1 MCAEL
6 TASCMSTGQP
16 RYYLLLT
23 GIHRFLA
30 PLFTSIANLLGTS
43 TPPTAMIQLKP
54 GIPPASLSK
63 PSHSAARRK
72 NRMERK
78 KNGGLRFKRV
88 FSDPAIA
95 PFDQIEWGRRT
106 AEITDDGGRV
116 IFKQEDIEVPK
127 NWSALATKI
136 AVSKY
141 FYGDIANGTD
151 PYKGGRETSVRQL
164 IHRVTRTITDCGIAD
179 SYFADAEAAE
189 TFYDELTWLCLNQH
203 GAFNS
208 PVWFNVGLYHQYGVG
223 KGAGAGNYFYNSET
237 GEAERAT
244 SQYEYPQGS
253 ACFIQSV
260 GDTMED
266 IMRLA
271 TSEAML
277 FKFGS
282 GTGTDLSSLR
292 STREKLSGGGK
303 PSGPLSF
310 LKVYDKIANVVKSG
324 GKTRRAAKMNT
335 LKDWHP
341 DIEEFIDAKQ
351 NEEKKAW
358 ALIEQGYDGSY
369 NGDAY
374 GSVMYQ
380 NENLSVRVSD
390 EFMNAAVDG
399 REWVTKNVRDGSP
412 CDKKDARGLLRKI
425 AEGTYICGDPGM
437 QFDSTIHKWHTCK
450 GTGRQ
455 NSTNPCSEYLFP
467 DNTACNL
474 ASLNLMK
481 FKGEDEVF
489 DVERFKAAVRL
500 FITAQEILVD
510 NASYP
515 IKEIAENSHIFRTL
529 GLGYANLGSLIMSYG
544 YGYDTVEGRALCGAI
559 TAIMTGE
566 AYEQS
571 ALLAKT
577 MGPFPGY
584 REARC
589 SGVSKP
595 AAKDNVASMLE
606 VIELHREA
614 VEEIPDVEEFG
625 YLKKE
630 ATRAWDRATDL
641 GKRHG
646 YRNAQV
652 TVLAPTGTISFLM
665 DCDTT
670 GIEPDIAL
678 VKYKLLAGG
687 GMLKIV
693 NQTIRPALEHLGYA
707 EDEIARSIEHVDLFD
722 TIEDATPGADHSA
735 VLAGRAEAGRF
746 YPTPLRAEHL
756 PIFDCAFRA
765 HLGERSLHYMAH
777 LRMMAAAQPFLSG
790 AISKTVNM
798 PENATVDDIMNTYV
812 EGWRLGLKSI
822 AIYRDGSKRSAPLNT
837 RKTRDMGAFDGAMD
851 VIAKPEELQKL
862 ILELEEEIAMLRSRL
877 DQPIRHRMPDTRM
890 SLTHRFEIAGHE
902 GYITV
907 GLYEDGQP
915 GELLITM
922 WKEGSTIGGLMDTVG
937 TLTSIALQYGVP
949 LESLVKKFAY
959 QRFEPSGFTKNPDIR
974 NATSITD
981 YVFRYL
987 GCQFIKGYKEAT
999 SPNRAQPE
1007 FPLKEI
1013 AEMEKKAIN
1022 RPVAELPRTAE
1033 KELIDVITSHSPG
1046 EGNPKVITTGYTYAD
1061 RVKEALGNMFMDIV
1075 CSHCGSDKVIR
1086 AGACGVC
1093 TECGTSQGC
1102 S

>member
-1 MCAEL
+1 
-6 TASCMSTGQP
+6 
-16 RYYLLLT
+16 
-23 GIHRFLA
+23 
-30 PLFTSIANLLGTS
+30 
-43 TPPTAMIQLKP
+43 MIQLKP
-54 GIPPASLSK
+54 GIPR
-63 PSHSAARRK
+63 PSFTKTRKGAAPTKRTTNRRRK
-72 NRMERK
+72 DESLK
-78 KNGGLRFKRV
+78 FERV
-88 FSDPAIA
+88 FSDPNCS
-95 PFDQIEWGRRT
+95 PFHQAEWEYRS
-106 AEITDDGGRV
+106 AEITDDSGKV
-116 IFKQEDIEVPK
+116 IFKQDEVEVPK
-127 NWSALATKI
+127 NWTALATKI

-151 PYKGGRETSVRQL
+151 PSRGGRETSVRQL
-164 IHRVTRTITDCGIAD
+164 IHRVTRTITDWGMAD
-179 SYFADAEAAE
+179 GYFANTQAAE
-189 TFYDELTWLCLNQH
+189 IFYEDLTWLCVNQY

-208 PVWFNVGLYHQYGVG
+208 PVWFNVGLYHQYDIG
-223 KGAGAGNYFYNSET
+223 KGAGAGNYFYNRST
-237 GEAERAT
+237 GQAERAAT
-244 SQYEYPQGS
+244 QYEYPQAS

-260 GDTMED
+260 DDTMED

-277 FKFGS
+277 FKYGS

-310 LKVYDKIANVVKSG
+310 LKVYDQVANVVKSG

-351 NEEKKAW
+351 TEEKKAW

-380 NENLSVRVSD
+380 NENLSVRVTD
-390 EFMNAAVDG
+390 DFMQAALEG
-399 REWVTKNVRDGSP
+399 REWWTRRVRDGQP
-412 CDKKDARGLLRKI
+412 CECKDARTLLRKI
-425 AEGTYICGDPGM
+425 AEGTHICGDPGM
-437 QFDSTIHKWHTCK
+437 QFDTTIHKWHTCK
-450 GTGRQ
+450 STGRQ
-455 NSTNPCSEYLFP
+455 NSTNPCSEYLFL

-481 FKGEDEVF
+481 FKNEDGSF
-489 DVERFKAAVRL
+489 DVDRFKAAVRI

-515 IKEIAENSHIFRTL
+515 TKEIAENSHIFRTL

-544 YGYDTVEGRALCGAI
+544 YGYDSVEGRALCGAV

-566 AYEQS
+566 AYAQS
-571 ALLAKT
+571 AVLAAG
-577 MGPFPGY
+577 MEPFPGY
-584 REARC
+584 RDARA
-589 SGVSKP
+589 SGVPKP
-595 AAKDNVASMLE
+595 VAKDNVNAMLE
-606 VIELHREA
+606 VIDLHRCA
-614 VEEIPDVEEFG
+614 VTDIPDVEEFA
-625 YLKKE
+625 YLKEHAAKS
-630 ATRAWDRATDL
+630 WDRAARL

-670 GIEPDIAL
+670 GIEPDLAL

-693 NQTIRPALEHLGYA
+693 NQTIKPALEKLDYNS
-707 EDEIARSIEHVDLFD
+707 EEIERIIAHVDAFD
-722 TIEDATPGADHSA
+722 TIEDVPDSDGTTISSG
-735 VLAGRAEAGRF
+735 
-746 YPTPLRAEHL
+746 LRPEHL
-756 PIFDCAFRA
+756 PVFDCAFKPHKGRRA
-765 HLGERSLHYMAH
+765 LRYMAH

-790 AISKTVNM
+790 AISKTVNL
-798 PENATVDDIMNTYV
+798 PESASVDEIMNSYV
-812 EGWRLGLKSI
+812 EGWRMGLKSI
-822 AIYRDGSKRSAPLNT
+822 AIYREGSKRSAPLNT
-837 RKTRDMGAFDGAMD
+837 RKTKDMGAADGEVALD
-851 VIAKPEELQKL
+851 VTLGREDFQNR
-862 ILELEEEIAMLRSRL
+862 ILELEEELSLVRSRV
-877 DQPIRHRMPDTRM
+877 DQPVRHRMSDTRM
-890 SLTHRFEIAGHE
+890 SLTHKFEIAGHE

-915 GELLITM
+915 GELFIHM
-922 WKEGSTIGGLMDTVG
+922 AKEGSTIGGLMDTIG
-937 TLTSIALQYGVP
+937 TLTSVALQYGVP

-981 YVFRYL
+981 YVFRWL
-987 GCQFIKGYKEAT
+987 GCQFISGYKEAT
-999 SPNRAQPE
+999 SPNRGQAE
-1007 FPLKEI
+1007 LPLKEI
-1013 AEMEKKAIN
+1013 PEMEKKALN
-1022 RPVAELPRTAE
+1022 RPVADLAQNPD
-1033 KELIDVITSHSPG
+1033 KDLIDIAVISSTG
-1046 EGNPKVITTGYTYAD
+1046 EGTVGMNGNSHAD
-1061 RVKEALGNMFMDIV
+1061 RVREALGSMFMDII
-1075 CSHCGSDKVIR
+1075 CSVCGSEKVIR

>member
-1 MCAEL
+1 
-6 TASCMSTGQP
+6 
-16 RYYLLLT
+16 
-23 GIHRFLA
+23 
-30 PLFTSIANLLGTS
+30 
-43 TPPTAMIQLKP
+43 MIQLKP
-54 GIPPASLSK
+54 GIPPASLK
-63 PSHSAARRK
+63 GPSEPALRRR
-72 NRMERK
+72 NRADK
-78 KNGGLRFKRV
+78 KKKTGLRFERV
-88 FSDPAIA
+88 FSDAAVA
-95 PFDQIEWGRRT
+95 PFDQVEWERRT
-106 AEITDDGGRV
+106 AEITDDGGKV

-127 NWSALATKI
+127 SWSALATKI

-141 FYGDIANGTD
+141 FYGDIANGSD

-164 IHRVTRTITDCGIAD
+164 IHRVTRTIAD
-179 SYFADAEAAE
+179 WGLADGYFADAEAAE
-189 TFYDELTWLCLNQH
+189 VFYDELTWLCLNQY

-223 KGAGAGNYFYNSET
+223 KGAGAGNYFYNRET
-237 GEAERAT
+237 GKAERAA

-260 GDTMED
+260 EDTMED

-277 FKFGS
+277 FKYGS

-310 LKVYDKIANVVKSG
+310 LKVYDQVANVVKSG

-351 NEEKKAW
+351 KEEKKAW
-358 ALIEQGYDGSY
+358 SLIEQGYDGSY

-380 NENLSVRVSD
+380 NENVSVRVSD
-390 EFMNAAVDG
+390 EFMEAALEG
-399 REWVTKNVRDGSP
+399 REWWTRRVMDGKP
-412 CDKKDARGLLRKI
+412 CERKDARTLLRKI

-455 NSTNPCSEYLFP
+455 NSTNPCSEYLFL

-481 FKGEDEVF
+481 FKTPEGDF
-489 DVERFKAAVRL
+489 DVDRFKAAVRI
-500 FITAQEILVD
+500 FITAQEIIVD

-529 GLGYANLGSLIMSYG
+529 GLGYANLGSLVMSYG
-544 YGYDTVEGRALCGAI
+544 FGYDSVEGRALCGAI

-571 ALLAKT
+571 ARLARAI
-577 MGPFPGY
+577 GPFSGY
-584 REARC
+584 RDARA
-589 SGVSKP
+589 SGVPKP
-595 AAKDNVASMLE
+595 VAKHNVESMLE
-606 VIELHREA
+606 VIELHRQAVREISDAKEFAHLKEEA
-614 VEEIPDVEEFG
+614 AKV
-625 YLKKE
+625 
-630 ATRAWDRATDL
+630 WDSAAEL
-641 GKRHG
+641 GKRYG

-693 NQTIRPALEHLGYA
+693 NQTVKPALEKLGYNS
-707 EDEIARSIEHVDLFD
+707 DEIERIIAHIDAFD
-722 TIEDATPGADHSA
+722 TIEDITDTDGSTISSG
-735 VLAGRAEAGRF
+735 LK
-746 YPTPLRAEHL
+746 LEHL
-756 PIFDCAFRA
+756 PIFDCAFKPFK
-765 HLGERSLHYMAH
+765 GERSLNYMAH

-798 PENATVDDIMNTYV
+798 PEAATVDDIMNTYV
-812 EGWRLGLKSI
+812 EGWRLGLKSV

-837 RKTRDMGAFDGAMD
+837 RKTKDMGTVAAGDDSGLSAD
-851 VIAKPEELQKL
+851 SATDALQKRV
-862 ILELEEEIAMLRSRL
+862 LELEQELTALRGQL
-877 DQPIRHRMPDTRM
+877 DQPVRHRMPDTRI
-890 SLTHRFEIAGHE
+890 SLTHKFEIAGHE

-915 GELLITM
+915 GELFITM
-922 WKEGSTIGGLMDTVG
+922 SKEGSTIGGLMDTVG

-974 NATSITD
+974 HATSITD
-981 YVFRYL
+981 YVFRWL
-987 GCQFIKGYKEAT
+987 ACQFIKGYKEAT
-999 SPNRAQPE
+999 SPNRAQPDL
-1007 FPLKEI
+1007 PLKEI
-1013 AEMEKKAIN
+1013 AEIEKKALN
-1022 RPVAELPRTAE
+1022 RPVTDLARTGE
-1033 KELIDVITSHSPG
+1033 KEVIDVITSHPPG
-1046 EGNPKVITTGYTYAD
+1046 DSESGRQNSNGNGHAD
-1061 RVKEALGNMFMDIV
+1061 RVTVALGSIFMGIT
-1075 CSHCGSDKVIR
+1075 CSVCGSDKVIR

>member
-1 MCAEL
+1 
-6 TASCMSTGQP
+6 
-16 RYYLLLT
+16 
-23 GIHRFLA
+23 
-30 PLFTSIANLLGTS
+30 
-43 TPPTAMIQLKP
+43 MIQLKP
-54 GIPPASLSK
+54 GIPPSALNKPRKANERRQIRSARKSAS
-63 PSHSAARRK
+63 
-72 NRMERK
+72 
-78 KNGGLRFKRV
+78 GLHFERV
-88 FSDPAIA
+88 FSDAAVKPL
-95 PFDQIEWGRRT
+95 DQVEWEHRT
-106 AEITDDGGRV
+106 AEITDDSGKV
-116 IFKQEDIEVPK
+116 IFKQDNVEVPK

-141 FYGDIANGTD
+141 FYGDLAHGTD
-151 PYKGGRETSVRQL
+151 PHKGGRESSVRQL
-164 IHRVTRTITDCGIAD
+164 IHRVTRTITDWGIAD
-179 SYFADAEAAE
+179 GYFADAEAAE
-189 TFYDELTWLCLNQH
+189 AFYDELTWLCLNQH

-208 PVWFNVGLYHQYGVG
+208 PVWFNVGLYHQYGIG
-223 KGAGAGNYFYNSET
+223 KGAGAGNYFYNRAT
-237 GEAERAT
+237 GKTERAPT
-244 SQYEYPQGS
+244 QYEYPQGS
-253 ACFIQSV
+253 ACFIQNV
-260 GDTMED
+260 RDTMED

-277 FKFGS
+277 FKYGS
-282 GTGTDLSSLR
+282 GTGTDLSTLR

-310 LKVYDKIANVVKSG
+310 LKVYDQVANVVKSG

-351 NEEKKAW
+351 KEEKKAW
-358 ALIEQGYDGSY
+358 ALVERGYDGSY

-390 EFMNAAVDG
+390 EFMEAALSD
-399 REWVTKNVRDGSP
+399 REWWTRRVTDGQP
-412 CDKKDARGLLRKI
+412 CERKDAKTLLRKI
-425 AEGTYICGDPGM
+425 AEGTWICGDPGM
-437 QFDSTIHKWHTCK
+437 QFDTTIHKWHTCK

-455 NSTNPCSEYLFP
+455 NSTNPCSEYLFL

-474 ASLNLMK
+474 ASLNLLK
-481 FKGEDEVF
+481 FKTADGAF
-489 DVERFKAAVRL
+489 DVERFKAAVRI
-500 FITAQEILVD
+500 FITAQEIIVD

-515 IKEIAENSHIFRTL
+515 IREIAENSHIFRTL
-529 GLGYANLGSLIMSYG
+529 GLGYANLGSLVMSYG
-544 YGYDTVEGRALCGAI
+544 YGYDSVEGRALCGAV

-571 ALLAKT
+571 ARMAEALGA
-577 MGPFPGY
+577 FPGY
-584 REARC
+584 KDARC
-589 SGVSKP
+589 NGVPKP
-595 AAKDNVASMLE
+595 AGKSNVASMLE
-606 VIELHREA
+606 VIDLHRCA
-614 VEEIPDVEEFG
+614 VNEIAEVDEFA
-625 YLKKE
+625 YLK
-630 ATRAWDRATDL
+630 RAAAKTWDRAAKL

-693 NQTIRPALEHLGYA
+693 NQTVKPALEKLGYNS
-707 EDEIARSIEHVDLFD
+707 EEIDRIIAHVDAFD
-722 TIEDATPGADHSA
+722 TIEDVTSSDGT
-735 VLAGRAEAGRF
+735 VLASGLK
-746 YPTPLRAEHL
+746 PEHL
-756 PIFDCAFRA
+756 PIFDCAFKPFK
-765 HLGERSLHYMAH
+765 GERSLHYLGH
-777 LRMMAAAQPFLSG
+777 LKMMAAAQPFLSG
-790 AISKTVNM
+790 AISKTVNL
-798 PENATVDDIMNTYV
+798 PESATIDDIMNTYV

-822 AIYRDGSKRSAPLNT
+822 AIYREGSKRSAPLNT
-837 RKTRDMGAFDGAMD
+837 RKTRDMGGTTED
-851 VIAKPEELQKL
+851 VDVALDITVDREDFQKR
-862 ILELEEEIAMLRSRL
+862 ILELEAEMSELRGKI
-877 DQPIRHRMPDTRM
+877 DKPIRHRMPDTRM

-915 GELLITM
+915 GELFITM
-922 WKEGSTIGGLMDTVG
+922 SKEGSTIGGLMDTVG

-981 YVFRYL
+981 YVFRWL
-987 GCQFIKGYKEAT
+987 ACQFIKGYKEAT
-999 SPNRAQPE
+999 SPSRGQAE
-1007 FPLKEI
+1007 LPLREI
-1013 AEMEKKAIN
+1013 PEMEKKALN
-1022 RPVAELPRTAE
+1022 RPVPDLARTGE
-1033 KELIDVITSHSPG
+1033 KEILDVITNDCPNEGEPRISGNGSSH
-1046 EGNPKVITTGYTYAD
+1046 AD
-1061 RVKEALGNMFMDIV
+1061 RVQEALGNMFMDIV

>member
-1 MCAEL
+1 
-6 TASCMSTGQP
+6 
-16 RYYLLLT
+16 
-23 GIHRFLA
+23 
-30 PLFTSIANLLGTS
+30 
-43 TPPTAMIQLKP
+43 MIQLKA
-54 GIPPASLSK
+54 GIPGSQFNKGNK
-63 PSHSAARRK
+63 PNARS
-72 NRMERK
+72 RMRRTSGKERS
-78 KNGGLRFKRV
+78 GLRFKRV
-88 FSDPAIA
+88 FSDAKCA
-95 PFDQIEWGRRT
+95 PFDEVEWERRT
-106 AEITDDGGRV
+106 AEITDDSGKI
-116 IFKQEDIEVPK
+116 IFKQEDIEVPAS
-127 NWSALATKI
+127 WSELATKI

-151 PYKGGRETSVRQL
+151 PAKGGRETSVRQL
-164 IHRVTRTITDCGIAD
+164 IHRVTRTIAD
-179 SYFADAEAAE
+179 WGLLDGYFADAQM
-189 TFYDELTWLCLNQH
+189 TDLFCDELTWLCLNQY

-208 PVWFNVGLYHQYGVG
+208 PVWFNVGLYQQYGIG
-223 KGAGAGNYFYNSET
+223 TGAGEGNYFYNRET
-237 GEAERAT
+237 GKADRAAT
-244 SQYEYPQGS
+244 QYEYPQGS
-253 ACFIQSV
+253 ACFIQAV
-260 GDTMED
+260 DDTMED

-277 FKFGS
+277 FKYGS
-282 GTGTDLSSLR
+282 GTGSDLSSLR

-310 LKVYDKIANVVKSG
+310 LKVYDQVANVVKSG

-351 NEEKKAW
+351 KEEKKAW

-380 NENLSVRVSD
+380 NENLSVRVSN
-390 EFMNAAVDG
+390 EFMHAALNG
-399 REWVTKNVRDGSP
+399 EEWWTRRVRDGSP
-412 CDKKDARGLLRKI
+412 CERKDAQTLLHKI
-425 AEGTYICGDPGM
+425 AQGTYICGDPGM

-450 GTGRQ
+450 GTDRQ
-455 NSTNPCSEYLFP
+455 NSTNPCSEYLFL

-481 FKGEDEVF
+481 FKTADGEF
-489 DVERFKAAVRL
+489 DVERFKAAVRI
-500 FITAQEILVD
+500 FITAQEIIVD
-510 NASYP
+510 SASYP

-529 GLGYANLGSLIMSYG
+529 GLGYANLGSLVMSYG
-544 YGYDTVEGRALCGAI
+544 YGYDSVEGRALCGAV

-584 REARC
+584 RDARC

-595 AAKDNVASMLE
+595 VAKDNVASMLE
-606 VIELHREA
+606 VIDLHRAA
-614 VEEIPDVEEFG
+614 VDEIPDAEEFA

-630 ATRAWDRATDL
+630 AAHAWNRAADL

-693 NQTIRPALEHLGYA
+693 NQTIRPALEHLGYD
-707 EDEIARSIEHVDLFD
+707 EDEIASIVEHVDLFD
-722 TIEDATPGADHSA
+722 TIEDARPGADHAA
-735 VLAGRAEAGRF
+735 VLAGRVEAGRL

-798 PENATVDDIMNTYV
+798 PESATIDDIMNTYV

-837 RKTRDMGAFDGAMD
+837 KKTRDMGFDTAMD
-851 VIAKPEELQKL
+851 ATAEPKDLQKR
-862 ILELEEEIAMLRSRL
+862 ILELEEEIAMLRTRL

-915 GELLITM
+915 GELFITM
-922 WKEGSTIGGLMDTVG
+922 SKEGSTIGGLMDTVG

-999 SPNRAQPE
+999 SPNRAQSE

-1013 AEMEKKAIN
+1013 AEMEKKAVN

-1033 KELIDVITSHSPG
+1033 RELIDVITNDSPG
-1046 EGNPKVITTGYTYAD
+1046 EGSPKIISSGYTHAE

>member
-1 MCAEL
+1 M
-6 TASCMSTGQP
+6 
-16 RYYLLLT
+16 
-23 GIHRFLA
+23 
-30 PLFTSIANLLGTS
+30 
-43 TPPTAMIQLKP
+43 
-54 GIPPASLSK
+54 
-63 PSHSAARRK
+63 
-72 NRMERK
+72 
-78 KNGGLRFKRV
+78 
-88 FSDPAIA
+88 
-95 PFDQIEWGRRT
+95 
-106 AEITDDGGRV
+106 TD
-116 IFKQEDIEVPK
+116 
-127 NWSALATKI
+127 W
-136 AVSKY
+136 
-141 FYGDIANGTD
+141 
-151 PYKGGRETSVRQL
+151 
-164 IHRVTRTITDCGIAD
+164 GIAD
-179 SYFADAEAAE
+179 GYFADAEAAE
-189 TFYDELTWLCLNQH
+189 IFYDELTWLCLNQY

-223 KGAGAGNYFYNSET
+223 KDGGAGNYFYNRET
-237 GEAERAT
+237 GKAERAP

-260 GDTMED
+260 DDTMED

-277 FKFGS
+277 FKYGS

-310 LKVYDKIANVVKSG
+310 LKVYDQVANVVKSG

-351 NEEKKAW
+351 KEEKKAW
-358 ALIEQGYDGSY
+358 ALIEHGYDGSY

-380 NENLSVRVSD
+380 NENVSVRVSN
-390 EFMNAAVDG
+390 EFMEAALEG
-399 REWVTKNVRDGSP
+399 REWWTRRVMDGQP
-412 CDKKDARGLLRKI
+412 CEKKDARSLLRKI
-425 AEGTYICGDPGM
+425 AEGTWVCGDPGM

-450 GTGRQ
+450 GTDRQ
-455 NSTNPCSEYLFP
+455 NSTNPCSEYLFL

-481 FKGEDEVF
+481 FKAADGDF
-489 DVERFKAAVRL
+489 DIERFKAAVRI
-500 FITAQEILVD
+500 FITAQEIIVD

-515 IKEIAENSHIFRTL
+515 IREIAENSHIFRTL

-544 YGYDTVEGRALCGAI
+544 YGYDSVEGRALCGAV

-571 ALLAKT
+571 ARMAQAI
-577 MGPFPGY
+577 GSFPGY
-584 REARC
+584 HDARA
-589 SGVSKP
+589 SGVPKP
-595 AAKDNVASMLE
+595 VAKDNVASMLE
-606 VIELHREA
+606 VIELHRCA
-614 VEEIPDVEEFG
+614 VREIPDAKEFAHLKEEAA
-625 YLKKE
+625 KIWDS
-630 ATRAWDRATDL
+630 ATEL
-641 GKRHG
+641 GKRYG

-693 NQTIRPALEHLGYA
+693 NQTVKPVLEKLGYNA
-707 EDEIARSIEHVDLFD
+707 EEIERIIAHIDAFD
-722 TIEDATPGADHSA
+722 TIEDVTDTDGTKISSGLKP
-735 VLAGRAEAGRF
+735 
-746 YPTPLRAEHL
+746 EHL
-756 PIFDCAFRA
+756 PIFDCAFKPFK
-765 HLGERSLHYMAH
+765 GERSLHYMAH
-777 LRMMAAAQPFLSG
+777 LKMMAAAQPFLSG

-798 PENATVDDIMNTYV
+798 PEAATVDDIMNTYI

-822 AIYRDGSKRSAPLNT
+822 AIYREGSKRSAPLNT
-837 RKTRDMGAFDGAMD
+837 RKTKDMGTAVVPQLRDDAGSGAD
-851 VIAKPEELQKL
+851 ALQKR
-862 ILELEEEIAMLRSRL
+862 ILELEQELGTLRSRL
-877 DQPIRHRMPDTRM
+877 DQPVRHRMPDTRT
-890 SLTHRFEIAGHE
+890 SLTHKFEIAGHE

-915 GELLITM
+915 GELFITM
-922 WKEGSTIGGLMDTVG
+922 SKEGSTIGGLMDTVG

-974 NATSITD
+974 HATSITD
-981 YVFRYL
+981 YVFRWL
-987 GCQFIKGYKEAT
+987 ACQFIKGYKEAT
-999 SPNRAQPE
+999 APNRAQPDL
-1007 FPLKEI
+1007 PLKEI
-1013 AEMEKKAIN
+1013 LEIEKKALN
-1022 RPVAELPRTAE
+1022 RPVTDLPRTGD
-1033 KELIDVITSHSPG
+1033 KQVIDVITNKSADDPAPVGGNGNGASNSP
-1046 EGNPKVITTGYTYAD
+1046 D
-1061 RVKEALGNMFMDIV
+1061 RVTVALGSIFMGIT
-1075 CSHCGSDKVIR
+1075 CSVCGSDKVIR

-1093 TECGTSQGC
+1093 IECGTSQGC

>member
-1 MCAEL
+1 MPLERLPQHLVVSSYAQVVGW
-6 TASCMSTGQP
+6 AVHQYS
-16 RYYLLLT
+16 
-23 GIHRFLA
+23 
-30 PLFTSIANLLGTS
+30 PLFANFNPFLLF
-43 TPPTAMIQLKP
+43 MIQLKP
-54 GIPPASLSK
+54 GLHPSSLAAK
-63 PSHSAARRK
+63 PRARGK
-72 NRMERK
+72 NRAAK
-78 KNGGLRFKRV
+78 KKSSGLRFDRV
-88 FSDPAIA
+88 FSDAACA
-95 PFDQIEWGRRT
+95 PFDQIEWEKRT
-106 AEITDDGGRV
+106 AEITDDSGKV
-116 IFKQEDIEVPK
+116 IFKQENIEVPK
-127 NWSALATKI
+127 SWSALATKI

-151 PYKGGRETSVRQL
+151 PHKGGRETSVRQL
-164 IHRVTRTITDCGIAD
+164 VHRVTRTITDWGIAD
-179 SYFADAEAAE
+179 GYFANAETAG
-189 TFYDELTWLCLNQH
+189 TFYDELTWLCVNQH

-208 PVWFNVGLYHQYGVG
+208 PVWFNVGLHHEYGVG
-223 KGAGAGNYFYNSET
+223 KSAGEGNYFFNRAT
-237 GEAERAT
+237 GQAERAST
-244 SQYEYPQGS
+244 QYEYPQGS

-260 GDTMED
+260 DDTMED

-271 TSEAML
+271 MSEAML
-277 FKFGS
+277 FKYGS
-282 GTGTDLSSLR
+282 GTGSDLSTLR

-310 LKVYDKIANVVKSG
+310 LKVYDQVANVVKSG

-351 NEEKKAW
+351 KEERKAW
-358 ALIEQGYDGSY
+358 ALIEAGYDGSY

-399 REWVTKNVRDGSP
+399 NEWWTKRVRDGSS
-412 CDKKDARGLLRKI
+412 CERKDAGALLRKI
-425 AEGTYICGDPGM
+425 AEGTHVCGDPGM

-455 NSTNPCSEYLFP
+455 NSTNPCSEYLFL

-481 FKGEDEVF
+481 FKGADGAFE
-489 DVERFKAAVRL
+489 VERFKAACRL

-544 YGYDTVEGRALCGAI
+544 YGYDSVEGRAICGAI
-559 TAIMTGE
+559 TSIMTGE

-571 ALLAKT
+571 ARMAKA

-584 REARC
+584 RDARC
-589 SGVSKP
+589 SGVDRP
-595 AAKDNVASMLE
+595 LANDNVAPMQE
-606 VIELHREA
+606 VIELHRA
-614 VEEIPDVEEFG
+614 SVREIAANDEFG
-625 YLKKE
+625 YLKDE
-630 ATRAWDRATDL
+630 AAKVWDSAAKL

-670 GIEPDIAL
+670 GIEPDTAL

-693 NQTIRPALEHLGYA
+693 NQTVKLALETLGYNS
-707 EDEIARSIEHVDLFD
+707 EEVERIIAHIDAFD
-722 TIEDATPGADHSA
+722 TIEDVKDADGSMISSG
-735 VLAGRAEAGRF
+735 LK
-746 YPTPLRAEHL
+746 AEHL
-756 PIFDCAFRA
+756 PIFDCAFKA
-765 HLGERSLHYMAH
+765 HKGHRSLSYMGH

-798 PENATVDDIMNTYV
+798 PATATIDEIVNTYV
-812 EGWRLGLKSI
+812 EGWRLGLKAI

-837 RKTRDMGAFDGAMD
+837 KKTKDMGGALEAIGALDMM
-851 VIAKPEELQKL
+851 VERPELENR
-862 ILELEEEIAMLRSRL
+862 ILELERELIAVRGR
-877 DQPIRHRMPDTRM
+877 PVRHRMPDTRM

-907 GLYEDGQP
+907 GLFEDGMP
-915 GELLITM
+915 GELFVTM
-922 WKEGSTIGGLMDTVG
+922 SKEGSTIGGLMDTVG
-937 TLTSIALQYGVP
+937 TLTSIALQYCVP
-949 LESLVKKFAY
+949 LESLVRKFAY
-959 QRFEPSGFTKNPDIR
+959 QRFEPSGFTKNADIR

-981 YVFRYL
+981 YVFRWL

-999 SPNRAQPE
+999 SSNRAQGELPM
-1007 FPLKEI
+1007 KEI
-1013 AEMEKKAIN
+1013 PDMEKKAVN
-1022 RPVAELPRTAE
+1022 RPVTDLARTAE
-1033 KELIDVITSHSPG
+1033 KELIDVITNHTPN
-1046 EGNPKVITTGYTYAD
+1046 EGAPVLHTNGQTHAE
-1061 RVKEALGNMFMDIV
+1061 RVATALGGMFMDIT
-1075 CSHCGSDKVIR
+1075 CSHCGSEKVIR

>member
-1 MCAEL
+1 
-6 TASCMSTGQP
+6 
-16 RYYLLLT
+16 
-23 GIHRFLA
+23 
-30 PLFTSIANLLGTS
+30 
-43 TPPTAMIQLKP
+43 MIQLKP
-54 GIPPASLSK
+54 GIPPASLNAPPRSVTG
-63 PSHSAARRK
+63 RK
-72 NRMERK
+72 NRTAKRR
-78 KNGGLRFKRV
+78 NHGLHFKRV
-88 FSDPAIA
+88 FSDAAVA
-95 PFDQIEWGRRT
+95 PFDQIEWEQRT
-106 AEITDDGGRV
+106 AEINDDGGKV

-127 NWSALATKI
+127 SWSALATKI

-151 PYKGGRETSVRQL
+151 PYKGGREMSVRQL

-179 SYFADAEAAE
+179 GYFADAETAE
-189 TFYDELTWLCLNQH
+189 IFYDELTWLCVNQH

-223 KGAGAGNYFYNSET
+223 KGAGAGNYFYNRET
-237 GEAERAT
+237 SKAERAP

-260 GDTMED
+260 DDTMED

-277 FKFGS
+277 FKYGS

-310 LKVYDKIANVVKSG
+310 LKVYDQVANVVKSG

-351 NEEKKAW
+351 KEERKAW

-380 NENLSVRVSD
+380 NENVSVRVSD
-390 EFMNAAVDG
+390 EFMEAAQEG
-399 REWVTKNVRDGSP
+399 REWWTRRVTDGQPCEKKN
-412 CDKKDARGLLRKI
+412 ARSLLHKI
-425 AEGTYICGDPGM
+425 AEGTWVCGDPGM
-437 QFDSTIHKWHTCK
+437 QFDTTIHKWHTCK
-450 GTGRQ
+450 GTDRQ
-455 NSTNPCSEYLFP
+455 NSTNPCSEYLFL

-481 FKGEDEVF
+481 FKTADGDF
-489 DVERFKAAVRL
+489 DVERFKAAVRV
-500 FITAQEILVD
+500 FITAQEIIVD

-515 IKEIAENSHIFRTL
+515 IKEIAENSHVFRTL

-544 YGYDTVEGRALCGAI
+544 YGYDSVEGRALCGAV

-571 ALLAKT
+571 ARMAQAL
-577 MGPFPGY
+577 GPFPGY
-584 REARC
+584 HDARA
-589 SGVSKP
+589 SGVPKP
-595 AAKDNVASMLE
+595 TAKDNVASMLE
-606 VIELHREA
+606 VIELHRCAVREISDAKEFAHLKEEA
-614 VEEIPDVEEFG
+614 VKV
-625 YLKKE
+625 
-630 ATRAWDRATDL
+630 WDSAAEL
-641 GKRHG
+641 GKRYG

-693 NQTIRPALEHLGYA
+693 NQTVKPALEKLGYNA
-707 EDEIARSIEHVDLFD
+707 EEIEHIIAHIDAFD
-722 TIEDATPGADHSA
+722 TIEDVTDT
-735 VLAGRAEAGRF
+735 AGSEISSGLK
-746 YPTPLRAEHL
+746 PQHL
-756 PIFDCAFRA
+756 PIFDCAFKPYK
-765 HLGERSLHYMAH
+765 GQRSLHYMAH
-777 LRMMAAAQPFLSG
+777 LKMMAAAQPFLSG

-798 PENATVDDIMNTYV
+798 PEAATVDDIMNTYV

-837 RKTRDMGAFDGAMD
+837 RKTKDMGAAVAGIGDAGTESGA
-851 VIAKPEELQKL
+851 LQKR
-862 ILELEEEIAMLRSRL
+862 ILELEQELATLRNQL
-877 DQPIRHRMPDTRM
+877 NQPVRHRMPDTRSSM
-890 SLTHRFEIAGHE
+890 THRFEIAGHE

-915 GELLITM
+915 GELFITM
-922 WKEGSTIGGLMDTVG
+922 SKEGSTIGGLMDTVG

-959 QRFEPSGFTKNPDIR
+959 QRFEPSGFTKNSDIR
-974 NATSITD
+974 HATSITD
-981 YVFRYL
+981 YVFRWL
-987 GCQFIKGYKEAT
+987 ACQFIKGYKEAT
-999 SPNRAQPE
+999 APNRAQPDL
-1007 FPLKEI
+1007 PLKEI
-1013 AEMEKKAIN
+1013 LEIEKKALN
-1022 RPVAELPRTAE
+1022 RPVTDLPRTGD
-1033 KELIDVITSHSPG
+1033 KQVIDVITNKSADDPATVGGNGNGTSNSP
-1046 EGNPKVITTGYTYAD
+1046 D
-1061 RVKEALGNMFMDIV
+1061 RVTVALGSIFMGIT
-1075 CSHCGSDKVIR
+1075 CSVCGSDKVIR

-1093 TECGTSQGC
+1093 IECGTSQGC

>member
-1 MCAEL
+1 
-6 TASCMSTGQP
+6 
-16 RYYLLLT
+16 
-23 GIHRFLA
+23 
-30 PLFTSIANLLGTS
+30 
-43 TPPTAMIQLKP
+43 MIQLKP
-54 GIPPASLSK
+54 GLSPSSLNRLRKSSVRTKSRAPKKKSK
-63 PSHSAARRK
+63 
-72 NRMERK
+72 
-78 KNGGLRFKRV
+78 GLRFERV
-88 FSDPAIA
+88 FSDAKVA
-95 PFDQIEWGRRT
+95 PFDQVDWERRT
-106 AEITDDGGRV
+106 AEITDDSGKV
-116 IFKQEDIEVPK
+116 IFKQENIEVPK
-127 NWSALATKI
+127 SWSALATKI

-151 PYKGGRETSVRQL
+151 PHQSGRETSVRQL
-164 IHRVTRTITDCGIAD
+164 VHRVTRTITDWGIAD
-179 SYFADAEAAE
+179 GYFANAEAAE
-189 TFYDELTWLCLNQH
+189 TFYDELTWLCVNQH

-208 PVWFNVGLYHQYGVG
+208 PVWFNVGLHHQYGIG
-223 KGAGAGNYFYNSET
+223 RDAGLGNYFYNRTT
-237 GEAERAT
+237 GQAERAAT
-244 SQYEYPQGS
+244 QYEYPQGS

-260 GDTMED
+260 EDTMED

-277 FKFGS
+277 FKYGS
-282 GTGTDLSSLR
+282 GTGSDLSSLR

-310 LKVYDKIANVVKSG
+310 LKVYDQVANVVKSG

-351 NEEKKAW
+351 KEEKKAW

-390 EFMNAAVDG
+390 EFMDAAVED
-399 REWVTKNVRDGSP
+399 REWWTKRVRDGKP
-412 CDKKDARGLLRKI
+412 CEKKEARTLLRKI
-425 AEGTYICGDPGM
+425 AEGTHICGDPGM

-450 GTGRQ
+450 GTDRQ
-455 NSTNPCSEYLFP
+455 NSTNPCSEYLFL

-481 FKGEDEVF
+481 FKGPDGVF
-489 DVERFKAAVRL
+489 EVERFKAAARIY
-500 FITAQEILVD
+500 ITAQEILVD

-544 YGYDTVEGRALCGAI
+544 YGYDSVEGRALCGAI
-559 TAIMTGE
+559 TSIMTGE

-571 ALLAKT
+571 ARMAKA

-584 REARC
+584 RDARC
-589 SGVSKP
+589 SGISKP
-595 AAKDNVASMLE
+595 IAKNNVAAMQE
-606 VIELHREA
+606 VIDLHRSA
-614 VEEIPDVEEFG
+614 VSEIAANEEFA
-625 YLKKE
+625 YLKEE
-630 ATRAWDRATDL
+630 AARVWESAAEL
-641 GKRHG
+641 GRKHG

-693 NQTIRPALEHLGYA
+693 NQTVTPALEKLGYNS
-707 EDEIARSIEHVDLFD
+707 EEIERIVAHIDAFD
-722 TIEDATPGADHSA
+722 TIEDVADSDGSTISSG
-735 VLAGRAEAGRF
+735 LK
-746 YPTPLRAEHL
+746 PEHL
-756 PIFDCAFRA
+756 PIFDCAFKA
-765 HLGERSLHYMAH
+765 HKGERSLGYMAH

-798 PENATVDDIMNTYV
+798 PATATVEEIMNTYI
-812 EGWRLGLKSI
+812 EGWRLGLKAI

-837 RKTRDMGAFDGAMD
+837 RKTRDMGGAADD
-851 VIAKPEELQKL
+851 VSCAVNVEPEELQKR
-862 ILELEEEIAMLRSRL
+862 ILELEEELEAARVR
-877 DQPIRHRMPDTRM
+877 PVRHKMPDTRM

-907 GLYEDGQP
+907 GLFEDKMP
-915 GELLITM
+915 GELFVTM
-922 WKEGSTIGGLMDTVG
+922 SKEGSTIGGLMDTVG

-974 NATSITD
+974 NATSIAD
-981 YVFRYL
+981 YVFRWL
-987 GCQFIKGYKEAT
+987 GCHFIKGYKEAT
-999 SPNRAQPE
+999 SPNRTQPE
-1007 FPLKEI
+1007 LPMKEI
-1013 AEMEKKAIN
+1013 SEIDRKAIN
-1022 RPVAELPRTAE
+1022 RPVTDLPRTAE
-1033 KELIDVITSHSPG
+1033 KEIIDVVAGHIPN
-1046 EGNPKVITTGYTYAD
+1046 EGAPHVASNGHTHAD
-1061 RVKEALGNMFMDIV
+1061 QVSEALGNMFMDIT
-1075 CSHCGSDKVIR
+1075 CSHCGSNKVVR

-1093 TECGTSQGC
+1093 TDCGTSQGC

>member
-1 MCAEL
+1 
-6 TASCMSTGQP
+6 
-16 RYYLLLT
+16 
-23 GIHRFLA
+23 
-30 PLFTSIANLLGTS
+30 
-43 TPPTAMIQLKP
+43 MIQLKP
-54 GIPPASLSK
+54 GLQPATFAKQRKSL
-63 PSHSAARRK
+63 ARQRK
-72 NRMERK
+72 ATRK
-78 KNGGLRFKRV
+78 KSRGLRFERV
-88 FSDPAIA
+88 FSNAKVS
-95 PFDQIEWGRRT
+95 PFDQLEWDRRT
-106 AEITDDGGRV
+106 AEITDDSGKV

-127 NWSALATKI
+127 SWSPLATKI

-141 FYGDIANGTD
+141 FYGDISNGTD
-151 PYKGGRETSVRQL
+151 PHTGGRETSVRQL
-164 IHRVTRTITDCGIAD
+164 IHRVTRTLTDCGLAD
-179 SYFADAEAAE
+179 GYFADAKTAE
-189 TFYDELTWLCLNQH
+189 IFYDELTWLCVNQH

-208 PVWFNVGLYHQYGVG
+208 PVWFNVGLHHQYGIG
-223 KGAGAGNYFYNSET
+223 KDAGAGNYFYNRKS
-237 GEAERAT
+237 GEAERART
-244 SQYEYPQGS
+244 QYEYPQGS

-260 GDTMED
+260 DDTMED

-271 TSEAML
+271 MSEAML
-277 FKFGS
+277 FKYGS

-310 LKVYDKIANVVKSG
+310 LKVYDQVANVVKSG

-341 DIEEFIDAKQ
+341 DIEEFINAKQ
-351 NEEKKAW
+351 NEERKAW
-358 ALIEQGYDGSY
+358 ALIEAGYDGSY

-390 EFMNAAVDG
+390 DFMNAAVED
-399 REWVTKNVRDGSP
+399 REWWTRRVRDGSP
-412 CDKKDARGLLRKI
+412 CERKEARGLLKKI
-425 AEGTYICGDPGM
+425 AEGTHVCGDPGM
-437 QFDSTIHKWHTCK
+437 QFDTTIHHWHTCK
-450 GTGRQ
+450 GTARQ
-455 NSTNPCSEYLFP
+455 NSTNPCSEYLFL

-481 FKGEDEVF
+481 FKTEDGTF
-489 DVERFKAAVRL
+489 DVERFKAAVRIY
-500 FITAQEILVD
+500 ITAQEIIVD

-544 YGYDTVEGRALCGAI
+544 YGYDSVEGRAICGAI

-566 AYEQS
+566 AYAES
-571 ALLAKT
+571 ARMAAG

-584 REARC
+584 RDARA
-589 SGVSKP
+589 SGVPKP
-595 AAKDNVASMLE
+595 VAKDNVASMLE
-606 VIELHREA
+606 VIEQHRAA
-614 VEEIPDVEEFG
+614 VEKIPDNEEFG
-625 YLKKE
+625 YLKTE
-630 ATRAWDRATDL
+630 AAKVWERAAEL
-641 GKRHG
+641 GREHG

-693 NQTIRPALEHLGYA
+693 NQTVTPALQKLGYRS
-707 EDEIARSIEHVDLFD
+707 EQIAQIIAHIDKYD
-722 TIEDATPGADHSA
+722 TIEDVDGERSG
-735 VLAGRAEAGRF
+735 LKS
-746 YPTPLRAEHL
+746 EHL
-756 PIFDCAFRA
+756 PIFDCAFKA
-765 HLGERSLHYMAH
+765 HRGERSLGYMGH

-790 AISKTVNM
+790 AISKTVNL
-798 PENATVDDIMNTYV
+798 PEKATVEEIMNTYV
-812 EGWRLGLKSI
+812 EGWRMGLKAI
-822 AIYRDGSKRSAPLNT
+822 AIYRDSSKRSAPLNT
-837 RKTRDMGAFDGAMD
+837 KKTKDMGGKGSD
-851 VIAKPEELQKL
+851 VEPTANRETLAQRIIELDQ
-862 ILELEEEIAMLRSRL
+862 EIAHLRGQV
-877 DQPIRHRMPDTRM
+877 DQPTRHRMTDTRM
-890 SLTHRFEIAGHE
+890 SLTHKFEIAGHE

-907 GLYEDGQP
+907 GLYEDGMP
-915 GELLITM
+915 GELFIQM
-922 WKEGSTIGGLMDTVG
+922 SKEGSTIGGLMDTVA
-937 TLTSIALQYGVP
+937 TLTSMALQYGVP

-974 NATSITD
+974 NASSITD
-981 YVFRYL
+981 YVFRWL

-999 SPNRAQPE
+999 SPNRTHPE
-1007 FPLKEI
+1007 LPMKEI
-1013 AEMEKKAIN
+1013 ADMEKKAVN
-1022 RPVAELPRTAE
+1022 RPVSDLSRTGE
-1033 KELIDVITSHSPG
+1033 RELIDVITQHAPNEGSPSAVPNG
-1046 EGNPKVITTGYTYAD
+1046 RTHAE
-1061 RVKEALGNMFMDIV
+1061 RVSEALGTMFMEIT